1 MKTHSGGC
9 SIPVVKM
16 MMMMMI
22 SQYMFLNLQ
31 SVSQLMLTV

>member
-1 MKTHSGGC
+1 MTTHSGGC
-9 SIPVVKM
+9 SIPVVKNDD
-16 MMMMMI
+16 MMMI